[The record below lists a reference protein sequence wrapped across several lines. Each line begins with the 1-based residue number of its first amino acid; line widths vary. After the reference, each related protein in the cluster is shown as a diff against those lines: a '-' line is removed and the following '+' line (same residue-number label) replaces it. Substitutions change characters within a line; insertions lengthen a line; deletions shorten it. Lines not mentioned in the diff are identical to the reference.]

1 MLANSMEP
9 DCQEKFMCLVIAISW
24 TLTIDQVHVTAL
36 NYIEKSMSAQQQ
48 MFN

>member
-9 DCQEKFMCLVIAISW
+9 DCQEKFMPSNCNIMESNN
-24 TLTIDQVHVTAL
+24 QVHVTAL